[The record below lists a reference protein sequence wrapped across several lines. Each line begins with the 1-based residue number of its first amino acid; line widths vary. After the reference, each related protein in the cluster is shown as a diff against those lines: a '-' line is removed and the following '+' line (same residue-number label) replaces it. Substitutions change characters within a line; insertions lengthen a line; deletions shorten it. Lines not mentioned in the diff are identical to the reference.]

1 MKSSWPHA
9 LGLLV
14 IMRVIAFVLT
24 YFACPTGHGRRLQGS
39 ESSLSRSQVAKP
51 RMRPNVG
58 ASNSEMWSDG
68 RAGSRRVRKVS
79 ATLANLFQSLNPAA
93 ASIGARSHT
102 FSSTWT
108 HRSHQ
113 RDRNLSSALHAGI
126 HDFGAAQR
134 FRGGAS
140 SSDDNN
146 ETGDSDALEGEEE
159 RQDLGEDIVE
169 ADVENGDE
177 LKDEGT
183 AELEGELVHKI
194 TSMISKL
201 IQDLERPPSEEA
213 EADTSDDESNS
224 PPSTPPIHFRVFRGP
239 PGGVPIFPGFPG
251 GKLPF
256 PLPGAAGGDE
266 EEDGEVSILARR
278 LEAAHLPQ
286 EAEEVALRE
295 LKRLRRMSP
304 MHSEYSTLIE
314 YLEFMADLPWANA
327 SVDSLNISA
336 AREQL
341 EADHFGMEKVKS
353 RIMEYL
359 SVCKLKGDIRGSIM
373 CLHGPPGIGK
383 TSLGRSVADALN
395 RKFYRISLG
404 GVHGEGEVR
413 GHRRTYV
420 GAMPGL
426 ILQALKKCGTNNCVI
441 MLDEI
446 DKLGRESLNGD
457 PSSALLEVLDPEQ
470 NQAFRDHFLNL
481 PFNLSRVLFIATAN
495 ELEPIP
501 RPLRDRMEVIEMSGY
516 TVEEKIQ
523 IASKHLLPKQRGYH
537 GLVESDLD
545 IERPAVDTLISRYT
559 REAGVRELD
568 RQLAALCRN
577 VAARSAEA
585 LEARE
590 AAALREVPEVA
601 DDSSTGE
608 PVDGDSSGQVGLH
621 SDAADSSSKGGM
633 LGAEDLIHI
642 LGPPKFDGPR
652 DSMHRV
658 RKPGIAVG
666 LAYTPV
672 GGDVLFVEAET
683 MAGKGDLAI
692 TGQLGDVMVES
703 VRIAMAWVRAHA
715 GELRIPLGSGSSDGL
730 LLNGTDLHIHV
741 PAGAMPKDGPSAGV
755 TIATAI
761 VSLLT
766 GRTVRPDLAMTGELS
781 LRGVV
786 LPVGGIKEKLIAAHR
801 AGMTHVII
809 PAKNEKDLRDLP
821 KSVLAEINVTFVDDI
836 EEVLV
841 TALQPLQ
848 DIDVVSSQPLPP
860 GPSGPGEHSKDQ
872 RGGFKQSS
880 YGRRPCGNYRR

>member
-1 MKSSWPHA
+1 
-9 LGLLV
+9 
-14 IMRVIAFVLT
+14 
-24 YFACPTGHGRRLQGS
+24 
-39 ESSLSRSQVAKP
+39 
-51 RMRPNVG
+51 
-58 ASNSEMWSDG
+58 
-68 RAGSRRVRKVS
+68 
-79 ATLANLFQSLNPAA
+79 
-93 ASIGARSHT
+93 
-102 FSSTWT
+102 
-108 HRSHQ
+108 
-113 RDRNLSSALHAGI
+113 
-126 HDFGAAQR
+126 
-134 FRGGAS
+134 
-140 SSDDNN
+140 
-146 ETGDSDALEGEEE
+146 
-159 RQDLGEDIVE
+159 
-169 ADVENGDE
+169 
-177 LKDEGT
+177 
-183 AELEGELVHKI
+183 
-194 TSMISKL
+194 
-201 IQDLERPPSEEA
+201 
-213 EADTSDDESNS
+213 
-224 PPSTPPIHFRVFRGP
+224 
-239 PGGVPIFPGFPG
+239 
-251 GKLPF
+251 
-256 PLPGAAGGDE
+256 
-266 EEDGEVSILARR
+266 
-278 LEAAHLPQ
+278 
-286 EAEEVALRE
+286 
-295 LKRLRRMSP
+295 
-304 MHSEYSTLIE
+304 
-314 YLEFMADLPWANA
+314 MADLPWANA
-327 SVDSLNISA
+327 SVDCLNISA

-341 EADHFGMEKVKS
+341 EADHFGMERVKA
-353 RIMEYL
+353 RILEYL
-359 SVCKLKGDIRGSIM
+359 SVCKLKGDVRGSIM

-383 TSLGRSVADALN
+383 TSLGRSVADSLN
-395 RKFYRISLG
+395 RDFYRISLG

-523 IASKHLLPKQRGYH
+523 IARHHLLPKQRGYH
-537 GLVESDLD
+537 GLAESD
-545 IERPAVDTLISRYT
+545 IEMETPAVDALISRYT

-585 LEARE
+585 LEAQE
-590 AAALREVPEVA
+590 AAAHRVVPEAAGDGAAVGPA
-601 DDSSTGE
+601 GGENGLQTDDSSW
-608 PVDGDSSGQVGLH
+608 
-621 SDAADSSSKGGM
+621 KGGM
-633 LGAEDLIHI
+633 LSAEDLIQI

-652 DSMHRV
+652 DNMHRV

-692 TGQLGDVMVES
+692 TGQLGEVMIES

-715 GELRIPLGSGSSDGL
+715 GELGIPLGSGGCDGL
-730 LLNGTDLHIHV
+730 LLNGTDLHIHI
-741 PAGAMPKDGPSAGV
+741 PAGATPKDGPSAGV

-766 GRTVRPDLAMTGELS
+766 GRIVRPDLAMTGELS

-801 AGMTHVII
+801 AGMTHIII

-821 KSVLAEINVTFVDDI
+821 KSVLAEINVTFVNDI

-848 DIDVVSSQPLPP
+848 DTVSRQPTSTGPNTP
-860 GPSGPGEHSKDQ
+860 GKYSKDESGGNKKQ
-872 RGGFKQSS
+872 RS
-880 YGRRPCGNYRR
+880 YGRRPCGNYGR